1 MTEWTDA
8 EEKSFQELVKRA
20 EQQSRDYYIRSGGV
34 AEVAPP
40 QPQERHRGTTGNRQ
54 VNSSGQRT
62 AMQQHP
68 ISVATQPVPQR
79 PNRGVTLAPPPP
91 PQPPQPQQP
100 QPRYR
105 VKRKPTQKL
114 LPEIDSETALLAA
127 LLWVLWQDEADI
139 TVILAVAY
147 ILLV

>member
-1 MTEWTDA
+1 MMTEWTDA

-34 AEVAPP
+34 AEVAQPPPP
-40 QPQERHRGTTGNRQ
+40 QEQHRGTTGNRQ
-54 VNSSGQRT
+54 VNSSAQRT
-62 AMQQHP
+62 ARQQHP

-79 PNRGVTLAPPPP
+79 PNRGATLVPPPP
-91 PQPPQPQQP
+91 PPPPPP